1 MGFSGVK
8 WTYDCNADRG
18 VCGVLLHRCSVCDVL
33 AHVQCVMYYSV
44 WCTAPSL
51 LCVKCTGPCAVCDV
65 LQCVMYCSIAA
76 VCEMY
81 WPMCSVCDVLPH
93 VQCVMYYSV

>member
-51 LCVKCTGPCAVCDV
+51 
-65 LQCVMYCSIAA
+65 QCV
-76 VCEMY
+76 
-81 WPMCSVCDVLPH
+81 
-93 VQCVMYYSV
+93 

>member
-33 AHVQCVMYYSV
+33 PHVQCVMYYSV

-51 LCVKCTGPCAVCDV
+51 GLDPSSRRVALACWVVG
-65 LQCVMYCSIAA
+65 SN
-76 VCEMY
+76 E
-81 WPMCSVCDVLPH
+81 
-93 VQCVMYYSV
+93 